1 MKFWEWKLLAED
13 DRAERKSLDSSFCG
27 TALSVLDYISSDYLY
42 MKTKQNKLSMLYKL
56 LLFFHLSYIQL
67 KLTLTDV
74 PGHNEA
80 MKIPSDPI
88 LS

>member
-1 MKFWEWKLLAED
+1 
-13 DRAERKSLDSSFCG
+13 
-27 TALSVLDYISSDYLY
+27 
-42 MKTKQNKLSMLYKL
+42 MKTKQNKLSVLYKL
-56 LLFFHLSYIQL
+56 LFFFFHLSYTQL

-88 LS
+88 FS